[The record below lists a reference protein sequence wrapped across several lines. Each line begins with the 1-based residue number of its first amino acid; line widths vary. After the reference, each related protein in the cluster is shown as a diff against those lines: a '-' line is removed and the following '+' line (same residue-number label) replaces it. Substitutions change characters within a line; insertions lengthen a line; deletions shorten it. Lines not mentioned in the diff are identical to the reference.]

1 MAPEADC
8 HLPQQDVGVVF
19 VAAVRV
25 GVHALSSWGQAALSL
40 QAVTPFPQCWF
51 T

>member
-8 HLPQQDVGVVF
+8 HLDQQDVGVLF

-25 GVHALSSWGQAALSL
+25 GVL
-40 QAVTPFPQCWF
+40 CWDRVL
-51 T
+51 

>member
-8 HLPQQDVGVVF
+8 HLHQQDAGVVL

-25 GVHALSSWGQAALSL
+25 GVLGVLL
-40 QAVTPFPQCWF
+40 
-51 T
+51 